1 MVKATGNNE
10 ELAKR
15 IYQIMDEGHMKQ
27 SAVARAAGISP
38 AVFNH
43 MLRGRRIKSKIRM
56 LEQLFSEQHG
66 PGTHPEALR
75 RVKDQCSALKQVGI
89 RPEDVTYS
97 ELTGGA
103 SHTCHTARLDS

>member
-1 MVKATGNNE
+1 MVKATGNNG

-43 MLRGRRIKSKIRM
+43 MLRGRRI
-56 LEQLFSEQHG
+56 
-66 PGTHPEALR
+66 
-75 RVKDQCSALKQVGI
+75 I
-89 RPEDVTYS
+89 RPEYVAGICKALKVSPNQLFEYS
-97 ELTGGA
+97 ENSKGA
-103 SHTCHTARLDS
+103 

>member
-1 MVKATGNNE
+1 MLCKNDGFSADMLQMIYE
-10 ELAKR
+10 R
-15 IYQIMDEGHMKQ
+15 ILFQDKTL
-27 SAVARAAGISP
+27 S
-38 AVFNH
+38 
-43 MLRGRRIKSKIRM
+43 IKSKIRM

-103 SHTCHTARLDS
+103 SHTCHTSRLDS

>member
-1 MVKATGNNE
+1 MLCKNDGFSADMFQMIYE
-10 ELAKR
+10 R
-15 IYQIMDEGHMKQ
+15 ILFQDKTL
-27 SAVARAAGISP
+27 S
-38 AVFNH
+38 
-43 MLRGRRIKSKIRM
+43 IKSKLRM